1 MRTSYSNNSAHFV
14 SHIFR
19 NTLKTTSNNEGDA
32 RNAITSIDYKRY
44 ELTTLDLGKTLYIE

>member
-1 MRTSYSNNSAHFV
+1 MRTSYRNNSAHFV